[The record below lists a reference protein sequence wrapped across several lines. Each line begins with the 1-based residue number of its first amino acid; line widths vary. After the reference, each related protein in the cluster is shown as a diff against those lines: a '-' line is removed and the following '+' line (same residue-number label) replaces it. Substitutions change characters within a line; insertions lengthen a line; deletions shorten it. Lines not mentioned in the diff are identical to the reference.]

1 MIAVHDF
8 KDREVAVFGLGRSGL
23 AAARALRAGEARV
36 VAWDDDPAGRAK
48 AADAGL
54 AVVDLLAADWRDTA
68 ALVLSPGVPLTHP
81 EPHPVVVKARAAGTE
96 VIGDVELFVRAT
108 PGRRKTAI
116 SGTNG
121 KSTTTALIGHILKTS
136 GRATEVGG
144 NLGNPVLDLA
154 PLAADGDYV
163 IELSSY
169 QIDLT
174 PSLRADVAVLLNIS
188 PDHLDRHGGLAGYVA
203 VKHRLFAGQDTGDV
217 AVIGVDDDHCRRIHD
232 ALGATARQR
241 VVAVSVGRQ
250 LDDGVHVRHGQ
261 LIDAIGGGD
270 RPVLDLAELI
280 DLPGQHNWQNAA
292 CAYAACRALGLAVA
306 EIVAGL
312 RSFPGLPHRMERLA
326 EIDGVLFVNDSK
338 ATNAAAAA
346 RALACFE
353 AVYWIAGGRGKA
365 GGIAGLSPY
374 FERIRHAFLIGEA
387 ARDMAET
394 LKSRVPCSM
403 SGDLARAV
411 AAAHQQARAEARPDA
426 VVLLSPACASF
437 DQFADFEAR
446 GEAFRAAVQRLP
458 GGAR

>member
-23 AAARALRAGEARV
+23 AAARALRAGQARV

-48 AADAGL
+48 AAAAGF
-54 AVVDLLAADWRDTA
+54 AVTDPLAADWRETA

-81 EPHPVVVKARAAGTE
+81 EPHPVVAKARAAGAE
-96 VIGDVELFVRAT
+96 VIGDVELFIRAT
-108 PGRRKTAI
+108 PDRRKTAV

-121 KSTTTALIGHILKTS
+121 KSTTTALIGHILKAS
-136 GRATEVGG
+136 GRATEIGG

-154 PLAADGDYV
+154 PLGADGDYV

-174 PSLRADVAVLLNIS
+174 PSLSADIAVLLNIS

-203 VKHRLFAGQDTGDV
+203 VKRRLFIGQDPGDV

-232 ALGATARQR
+232 ELRARGR
-241 VVAVSVGRQ
+241 ERLLAVSVLRQ

-261 LIDAIGGGD
+261 LIDAIDGGG

-280 DLPGQHNWQNAA
+280 DLPGRHNWQNAA

-306 EIVAGL
+306 EIVTGL
-312 RSFPGLPHRMERLA
+312 RSFAGLPHRMERLA

-338 ATNAAAAA
+338 ATNTAATA
-346 RALACFE
+346 RALACYE
-353 AVYWIAGGRGKA
+353 AIYWIAGGRAKV
-365 GGIAGLSPY
+365 GGITELSPY

-387 ARDMAET
+387 ADDMADT
-394 LKSRVPCSM
+394 LQGRVPCSIT
-403 SGDLARAV
+403 GELARAV
-411 AAAHQQARAEARPDA
+411 AAAHDQARAEARSGA
-426 VVLLSPACASF
+426 VVLLSPACPSF

-446 GEAFRAAVQRLP
+446 GEAFRAAVQDLS
-458 GGAR
+458 GGVR